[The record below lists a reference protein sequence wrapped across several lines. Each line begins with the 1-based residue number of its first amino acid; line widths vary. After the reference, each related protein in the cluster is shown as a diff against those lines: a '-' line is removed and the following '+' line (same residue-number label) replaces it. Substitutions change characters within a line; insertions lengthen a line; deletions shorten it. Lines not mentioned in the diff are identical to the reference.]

1 MYSSD
6 NTVAAVR
13 NGVRHG
19 EPDARILLTATIG
32 SNNAAVFEVI
42 NRAGATQAAALALQ
56 EIHGHNFLM
65 ADAADK
71 LDLEH
76 KGLGA
81 HDSSYQ
87 GCYDIRKTAAAM
99 GATPMLLFQ
108 PNDTQFTLCLPRAV
122 FGTVRLPLRT
132 ASIAVMTQHND
143 SSAAVSAVTNDQ
155 VLPAPLAPAANPSNG
170 NGQSPLVHFL
180 YADDQNAVPV
190 SLPSYF

>member
-65 ADAADK
+65 ADAADN
-71 LDLEH
+71 LDLAH
-76 KGLGA
+76 KGLGDKYGLVVA
-81 HDSSYQ
+81 QCLLNFPDLEVLNVRDNRFTDESMDQLLSNAIRIRSLRVLNLSENKIDMDS
-87 GCYDIRKTAAAM
+87 
-99 GATPMLLFQ
+99 
-108 PNDTQFTLCLPRAV
+108 
-122 FGTVRLPLRT
+122 
-132 ASIAVMTQHND
+132 
-143 SSAAVSAVTNDQ
+143 
-155 VLPAPLAPAANPSNG
+155 
-170 NGQSPLVHFL
+170 
-180 YADDQNAVPV
+180 ADG
-190 SLPSYF
+190 